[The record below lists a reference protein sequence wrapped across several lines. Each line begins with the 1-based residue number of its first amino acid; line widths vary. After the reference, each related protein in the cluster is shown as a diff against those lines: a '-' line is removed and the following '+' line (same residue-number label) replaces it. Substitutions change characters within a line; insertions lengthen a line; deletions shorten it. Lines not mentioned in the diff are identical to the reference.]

1 MKNKTIFFILFI
13 MLCGVSLR
21 AEQIKD
27 YFEIDYDEFS
37 FPVLVRGNLDKGK
50 ILLFVQGGPGE
61 TAIDFARADYPKWK
75 NTLETKVAIA
85 YYDQRGLNQKA
96 SQIDTTKITYLQYG
110 KDLLAI
116 AKRLKEKYKADIY
129 LMGHSAGGNMVQ
141 NCLENFSKEA
151 DFISGAILLNTP
163 ITNDYSPE
171 RYKHYRPLYLQHL
184 AEEMLGKGIDT
195 LKWREAHNW
204 IMEID
209 SIETVEQ
216 VRKWNAY
223 VDSAFKPSKRKISV
237 GMALKVVFAK
247 PYGLFKYM
255 NRKDDELV
263 GDFLWADGKNL
274 TAFQNLSYIK
284 QPILLLTGRFDDIAS
299 PEEMKEAH
307 RLIPNSKLVVMP
319 NAGHESFLDQ
329 PVLFEESILG
339 FISE

>member
-1 MKNKTIFFILFI
+1 M
-13 MLCGVSLR
+13 
-21 AEQIKD
+21 
-27 YFEIDYDEFS
+27 
-37 FPVLVRGNLDKGK
+37 RGNLGIGK

-61 TAIDFARADYPKWK
+61 TAIDFARSDYPKWK
-75 NTLETKVAIA
+75 YTLETKVAIA

-96 SQIDTTKITYLQYG
+96 SKIDTTQITYLQYG

-116 AKRLKEKYKADIY
+116 AKHLTETSQADIY

-141 NCLENFSKEA
+141 HCLENFSQKA
-151 DFISGAILLNTP
+151 SFISGAILLNTP

-204 IMEID
+204 IMDID
-209 SIETVEQ
+209 SIETLEQ
-216 VRKWNAY
+216 VRKWNTY
-223 VDSAFKPSKRKISV
+223 VDSAFKPIRRNISV

-247 PYGLFKYM
+247 PYSLFKYM
-255 NRKDDELV
+255 SRKDDELV
-263 GDFLWADGKNL
+263 GDLLWADGQNL
-274 TAFQNLSYIK
+274 TAFQNLTHIK

-307 RLIPNSKLVVMP
+307 RLISTSKLEVIP

-329 PVLFEESILG
+329 PKWFNNTVLDYLKNQQ
-339 FISE
+339 